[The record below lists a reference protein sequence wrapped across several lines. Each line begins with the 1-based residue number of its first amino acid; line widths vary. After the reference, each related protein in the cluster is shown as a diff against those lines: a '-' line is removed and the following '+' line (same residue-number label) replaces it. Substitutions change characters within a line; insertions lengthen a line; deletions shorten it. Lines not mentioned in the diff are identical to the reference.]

1 MKRCQLKPV
10 TFNFQYQSQDNT
22 IKLSEE
28 NVEENENETDIDSN
42 SKMLIAT
49 CFGAGVQNIN
59 KSIR

>member
-1 MKRCQLKPV
+1 M
-10 TFNFQYQSQDNT
+10 
-22 IKLSEE
+22 
-28 NVEENENETDIDSN
+28 EENENETDIDSN